1 MYISHDLPYYNG
13 REYQRKLHTT
23 GTCASSTESISIFED
38 KFTQYVILDV
48 FQEKEHESYFKAEI
62 LLNGK

>member
-1 MYISHDLPYYNG
+1 MNFNANYTPQEHVLVQQNQLVY
-13 REYQRKLHTT
+13 
-23 GTCASSTESISIFED
+23 FED
-38 KFTQYVILDV
+38 KFIQYVILDV